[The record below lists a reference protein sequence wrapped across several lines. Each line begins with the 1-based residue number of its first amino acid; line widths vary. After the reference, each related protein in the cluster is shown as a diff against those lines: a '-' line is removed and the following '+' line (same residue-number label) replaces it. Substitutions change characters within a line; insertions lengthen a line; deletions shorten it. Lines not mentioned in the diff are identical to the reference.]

1 VKYLL
6 LIHSDESAWQGA
18 SEQVQREM
26 HTEYMAFTQAIIDS
40 GEMGGGDPLEGAD
53 TAVTV
58 SSDGG
63 KVLTVDGPF
72 AETKEQL
79 GGYYVVDVA
88 SRDRAVELAGQLPGV
103 ARGLDRIEVRP
114 IRVLPG

>member
-1 VKYLL
+1 ML
-6 LIHSDESAWQGA
+6 LIHSDGAAWQGA
-18 SEQVQREM
+18 SEQVQNEIFAS
-26 HTEYMAFTQAIIDS
+26 YMTFTQSIIDS
-40 GEMGGGDPLEGAD
+40 GEMAGGDPLQGAD

-63 KVLTVDGPF
+63 KLLTVDGPF

-88 SRDRAVELAGQLPGV
+88 SKERAIELAGQLPGV

-114 IRVLPG
+114 IQDLPG